1 MPEDR
6 LLWLPSVSILLSAA
20 IFPHCE
26 ARRGSEAPLLLLL
39 QTQGRA
45 AEREGGERGGGG
57 GGEVGVGWLKRR
69 RGERGN
75 THTYIHARTLRERLR
90 LYLVFP

>member
-6 LLWLPSVSILLSAA
+6 LLWLPSVSILLSAG

-39 QTQGRA
+39 LLLQTQGRA
-45 AEREGGERGGGG
+45 STMG
-57 GGEVGVGWLKRR
+57 GGEEEEGSG
-69 RGERGN
+69 RGEGG
-75 THTYIHARTLRERLR
+75 
-90 LYLVFP
+90 